1 MISMSR
7 INEGLVSF
15 VRETAAEVYDR
26 EIRVISNDEKEPE
39 RPSARIFTDNLERT
53 VISACSRFM
62 QISCEIYFYT
72 SDAMQYRTEA
82 LQIADILETKL
93 LEPLFITDDFV
104 IYPENVRT
112 EINGSNMLCSFDFS
126 ILEEIPQEDISL
138 AEELENS
145 IINCTDSMDY
155 TEDTDSADK
164 EMI

>member
-1 MISMSR
+1 MKYI
-7 INEGLVSF
+7 
-15 VRETAAEVYDR
+15 
-26 EIRVISNDEKEPE
+26 
-39 RPSARIFTDNLERT
+39 
-53 VISACSRFM
+53 
-62 QISCEIYFYT
+62 FYT
-72 SDAMQYRTEA
+72 SDAGQYRTEA

-145 IINCTDSMDY
+145 IINCTDSMDE